1 MSAITV
7 EDDLIHYEVLGRGK
21 PIILLHSWLGSWRY
35 WVPTMQQLAVK
46 YRCYAI
52 DLWGF
57 GDSGRNPERY
67 TIDQQT
73 NLLDQFMDRMGIRK
87 TVLIGHGLGAV
98 IAARF
103 ANLPQHREKVH
114 RMMVVSPPLFDL
126 NPKSTALTTNK
137 IVEVTDGVE
146 AAPETLPIIPVVTAK
161 AVLEEVRQVDT
172 DHPAVY
178 IRKLLASVK
187 YAEDIVH
194 HAISETSPDYDK
206 LKKEVSKA
214 DYKAVEQGARGSVD
228 VKTFRDIMEVS
239 VPAVVIIG
247 GGDRLVA
254 QPSDDVLQ
262 ALVDNR
268 PNLKLLIMQNSQHY
282 PMLEENTQFVR
293 LLKEFL
299 EEPDVAN
306 LVLKEEWRRRKR

>member
-46 YRCYAI
+46 YRCYAV

-57 GDSGRNPERY
+57 GDSGRNPDRY

-73 NLLDQFMDRMGIRK
+73 SLLDQFMDRMGIRK
-87 TVLIGHGLGAV
+87 SVLVGHGLGAV

-103 ANLPQHREKVH
+103 ANLPQYKDKVH
-114 RMMVVSPPLFDL
+114 RLMVVNPPLFDL
-126 NPKSTALTTNK
+126 NPKSTALTANK
-137 IVEVTDGVE
+137 IVEVTDNIE

-161 AVLEEVRQVDT
+161 AVLEEVRQVDI

-194 HAISETSPDYDK
+194 HAIAETSPDYEK
-206 LKKEVSKA
+206 IKKEVAKA
-214 DYKAVEQGARGSVD
+214 DYKAIEYGVRGSVD
-228 VKTFRDIMEVS
+228 VKTFRDIIES
-239 VPAVVIIG
+239 SAPTVVIIG
-247 GGDRLVA
+247 GGDRFVA
-254 QPSDDVLQ
+254 QPSDTVLQ
-262 ALVDNR
+262 ALDSR
-268 PNLKLLIMQNSQHY
+268 PNLKLLVMQNSQHY

-306 LVLKEEWRRRKR
+306 LEMREEWRRRKR